1 MNREKRKNLP
11 KVTELVLSTGDGMR
25 IQAAQTEV
33 NTPSTFSSL
42 WHAYQYKILGG
53 GS

>member
-11 KVTELVLSTGDGMR
+11 KVTELVLSTGDG

-33 NTPSTFSSL
+33 NTPNTFSSL
-42 WHAYQYKILGG
+42 
-53 GS
+53 